1 MKPTEELFNNL
12 NNMSKPPPGQD
23 PVSFARLENCK
34 KCLFDNFS
42 RCVKNREFTFVILN
56 SINQKVQ
63 DYDHFYITA
72 KLNGYSTYIAEMDFV
87 DFLEIPAESRDLSF
101 DQWNEMS
108 RDWELTPSSYIRLK
122 VNKFVM
128 SKRFRSDEVY
138 PSSSVSP
145 VLPNLSHL
153 AAEQPDG
160 FSLSQETFFNKLNL
174 DDDFVLAKLDDFR
187 MKIRRPPEE
196 FWALPDDYY
205 QRKYGRSKRVR
216 YLDVETKIW

>member
-1 MKPTEELFNNL
+1 MKPTEELFNDL
-12 NNMSKPPPGQD
+12 NNMSKPPAGQD

-87 DFLEIPAESRDLSF
+87 DFLDIPVDQRDLSY
-101 DQWNEMS
+101 DQWSEMS

-122 VNKFVM
+122 VNHFVM
-128 SKRFRSDEVY
+128 SKCFRGEEIY

-145 VLPNLSHL
+145 VLPALS
-153 AAEQPDG
+153 QPVEEPDS
-160 FSLSQETFFNKLNL
+160 FSLSKETFFSKLNL
-174 DDDFVLAKLDDFR
+174 DDNFVLDKLDDFR

-196 FWALPDDYY
+196 FWSLPDDYY

-216 YLDVETKIW
+216 FLDVETKMW

>member
-1 MKPTEELFNNL
+1 MKPTEELYKDL
-12 NNMSKPPPGQD
+12 NNITNPPPAGQD
-23 PVSFARLENCK
+23 PVSYARLENCK

-87 DFLEIPAESRDLSF
+87 DFLDIPVEARDLSF
-101 DQWNEMS
+101 DQWSEMS
-108 RDWELTPSSYIRLK
+108 RNWELTPSSYIRLK
-122 VNKFVM
+122 VNHFVI
-128 SKRFRSDEVY
+128 SKLFRPEENY
-138 PSSSVSP
+138 ASSSVLP
-145 VLPNLSHL
+145 VLPILH
-153 AAEQPDG
+153 AVEGPDG
-160 FSLSQETFFNKLNL
+160 FSLSKETFFSKLNL
-174 DDDFVLAKLDDFR
+174 DDNFVLDKLDDFR

-216 YLDVETKIW
+216 YLDVETKMW